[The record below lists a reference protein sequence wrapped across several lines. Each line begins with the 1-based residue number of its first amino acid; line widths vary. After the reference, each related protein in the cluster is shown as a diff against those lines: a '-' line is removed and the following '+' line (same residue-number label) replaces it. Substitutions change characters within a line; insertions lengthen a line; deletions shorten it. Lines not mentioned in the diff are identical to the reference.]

1 MADSSLYD
9 EDILIWSEQQA
20 AALRYLANRR
30 DLPNDL
36 DLANVIEE
44 IEDVGRSE
52 FHTVESLIE
61 NILTHL
67 VLLAADPDAPATR
80 GWIAEITAWN
90 LTLRRR
96 ITPSMQAR
104 LDVPSLW
111 RDSLEVAAAKLAGW
125 DEDKA
130 AAVTRL
136 REAPAP
142 LPRPT
147 SRPPHLM
154 SPARPPASGSRKS
167 AYRDPNAGITSRAN
181 HWSCSSNSLGDRPS
195 AQWII

>member
-1 MADSSLYD
+1 MEGPMADSSLYD

-20 AALRYLANRR
+20 AALRSLANRR
-30 DLPNDL
+30 DLPNEL

-52 FHTVESLIE
+52 FHTVESLVE

-104 LDVPSLW
+104 FA
-111 RDSLEVAAAKLAGW
+111 VALARFAGGRRG
-125 DEDKA
+125 E
-130 AAVTRL
+130 TCRL
-136 REAPAP
+136 GR
-142 LPRPT
+142 RQ
-147 SRPPHLM
+147 
-154 SPARPPASGSRKS
+154 GC
-167 AYRDPNAGITSRAN
+167 G
-181 HWSCSSNSLGDRPS
+181 GDQT
-195 AQWII
+195 A

>member
-1 MADSSLYD
+1 MEGPMADSSLYD

-20 AALRYLANRR
+20 AVLRSLANRR
-30 DLPNDL
+30 DLPNEL

-61 NILTHL
+61 NVLTHL

-136 REAPAP
+136 REAPCP
-142 LPRPT
+142 FT
-147 SRPPHLM
+147 
-154 SPARPPASGSRKS
+154 AS
-167 AYRDPNAGITSRAN
+167 DF
-181 HWSCSSNSLGDRPS
+181 PS
-195 AQWII
+195 AALDVASAAARIRIA